1 MYKHRIIIL
10 HIYNKDN
17 LICQFYLNKE
27 QYDCSECLGMGS
39 LVEYAVTD
47 RVPALAQ
54 QGPGRC
60 LFCGSRARIEF
71 QLLHY
76 LDTYDVQV
84 AWLPYDRSGKH
95 WITSGEQR
103 IGVVIRISGEQGEEH
118 VLFNFQRR
126 FGCLRL
132 CSLPPVQ
139 WASSPSGLFE
149 PTCARSCRLLRWDLK
164 ATKKASPASFGLCGA
179 RGCV

>member
-1 MYKHRIIIL
+1 
-10 HIYNKDN
+10 
-17 LICQFYLNKE
+17 
-27 QYDCSECLGMGS
+27 MGS

-71 QLLHY
+71 QLLYY

-84 AWLPYDRSGKH
+84 AWLPYGRSGKH

-118 VLFNFQRR
+118 VLFNFQRT

-132 CSLPPVQ
+132 CSLPPCSGPLHPQAFLSLRVQ
-139 WASSPSGLFE
+139 GAVGSCDGISRPPRKPVQPPSVCVAPEAAFDSVIQRVFTECLL
-149 PTCARSCRLLRWDLK
+149 CAWHDAKHWGHC
-164 ATKKASPASFGLCGA
+164 
-179 RGCV
+179 